1 MDQDK
6 INYWNK
12 YSNIVSDPACPTWR
26 YEKLTVVQKLRQYVG
41 LPIKRKKERA
51 VYLIANTKTIIC
63 SPENYSI
70 LKEK

>member
-6 INYWNK
+6 IDYLNK
-12 YSNIVSDPACPTWR
+12 HYNIVADIGCPTWR
-26 YEKLTVVQKLRQYVG
+26 YKKLTVVQKLRQYVG
-41 LPIKRKKERA
+41 LPIKRKRERA
-51 VYLIANTKTIIC
+51 LYLIVSTNTIIC